1 MSFVEPIRATRTFEA
16 AIEHVIEGIEQARLR
31 PGDRLPSEG
40 QLAAQLGISKPT
52 LRQALRILE
61 RAGLLVVR
69 PGKGGGIFLGSALVP
84 TEAISSEVALE
95 EHHVV
100 DVLRGRRVLERA
112 VTHVAAAA
120 MTEEDVVELER
131 ANQFL
136 RRHQGERPLVM
147 RADAMFHRAVTRATH
162 NATLQAAMRA
172 VARDLA
178 PIRDAYS
185 GGPQQDAKTLE
196 VHERQVAAMEG
207 DSAAEL
213 DRVLHEHFAIL
224 ERSVARAIGSE
235 WNELFGSFEE
245 AAARESS

>member
-1 MSFVEPIRATRTFEA
+1 MSFVEPIRATRTFES
-16 AIEHVIEGIEQARLR
+16 AIEHVIEGIERARLR

-40 QLAAQLGISKPT
+40 ELAGQLGISKPT

-84 TEAISSEVALE
+84 TEAISSEVAGE

-112 VTHVAAAA
+112 VTHVAATA
-120 MTEEDVVELER
+120 MTDEDVVELER

-136 RRHQGERPLVM
+136 RRHQGERALVM

-162 NATLQAAMRA
+162 NDTLQAAMRA

-185 GGPQQDAKTLE
+185 GGPQQDAKTLD

-207 DSAAEL
+207 GGAAEL

-224 ERSVARAIGSE
+224 ERTVARAIGRE
-235 WNELFGSFEE
+235 WDELFGSFEE
-245 AAARESS
+245 AAARETS